1 MKTIINE
8 LNFLKK
14 TVIVHWKAWK
24 KKEEKKDLLFA
35 NKLIEKVP
43 DPHNAKQHYESF
55 LRKKNRKSVKPSEMI
70 TYQPKTFQ
78 NPNTVD
84 IKSVITEHSAHTLS
98 KTIRR
103 GEKLDSNSS
112 L

>member
-1 MKTIINE
+1 MFIE
-8 LNFLKK
+8 RLE
-14 TVIVHWKAWK
+14 K

-43 DPHNAKQHYESF
+43 DPHNAKQHYESL

-70 TYQPKTFQ
+70 TYQPKTFP

-84 IKSVITEHSAHTLS
+84 IKSFITEHSKTAHTLS
-98 KTIRR
+98 KTIRM
-103 GEKLDSNSS
+103 G
-112 L
+112 